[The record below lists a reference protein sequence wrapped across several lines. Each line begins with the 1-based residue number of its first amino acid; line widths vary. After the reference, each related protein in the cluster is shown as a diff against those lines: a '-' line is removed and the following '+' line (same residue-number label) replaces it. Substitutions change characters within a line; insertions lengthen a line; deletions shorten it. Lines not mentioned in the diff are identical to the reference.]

1 MPWESRKKTPRDV
14 LRVVFRHVRLLML
27 AAALFAILALM
38 GATYLPEKYTGVAKF
53 ERRVDPAAEELRA
66 GRSESFASRKLTLK
80 HDLAGRAAVERAAV
94 KLHLLEGLP
103 RTPEFE
109 LTAEGVRAKEALLRQ
124 LQDALEVKWE
134 VTSDQVDLIAV
145 SFTHSDPELARE
157 FPNVIVQNYTKWV
170 SEQSVKILEESK
182 EYLGKQV
189 EDAQRRYDQANEER
203 IDFEKK
209 WAGMMPERPG
219 ALDQKIQQLESDIAV
234 LRRQDA
240 VATAE
245 LARLEKLQEQ
255 IEAARR
261 ETAQRAEKPNEPSG
275 EASDAATDGT
285 TAAPSAQTP
294 GDMTET
300 EPDPSEASQVVWGSN
315 PRYHEV
321 EKELREAREL
331 LETMQIVHKMTDEH
345 PDVQKQRRR
354 IAQLEQRLAQ
364 TPERIRTEMVY
375 ERGRGRPLGDLD
387 LSVAIAAAQSQQD
400 MARKELERLN
410 ARLTRC
416 EELSLDFAKV
426 RKEYEQKVQRA
437 KVLGQDLE
445 RVRTRYTNLE
455 MTLAA
460 EMAGR
465 RTQQES
471 VLAAQPQVRPSSPSL
486 TMILG
491 FALVG
496 GLAFG
501 GGLVFLVNSLD
512 RSITTSDDAAKEFD
526 LPVQGVIGEIITP
539 RQRAGRWLRRW
550 VAWPIVAGAVLLTV
564 AVCAFNVVLWLH
576 YPYKHARWRQDPIG
590 FVETAVT
597 DAVGPQR

>member
-27 AAALFAILALM
+27 AAALFAVLALL

-109 LTAEGVRAKEALLRQ
+109 LTAEGVRAKEALLRR

-145 SFTHSDPELARE
+145 SFTHSDPELARD

-170 SEQSVKILEESK
+170 SEQSVRILEESK
-182 EYLGKQV
+182 EYLAKQV
-189 EDAQRRYDQANEER
+189 EAAEGRYDQANGER

-219 ALDQKIQQLESDIAV
+219 ALDQKIQQLESDVAV
-234 LRRQDA
+234 RRQQDA

-245 LARLEKLQEQ
+245 LARLRKLQEQ

-261 ETAQRAEKPNEPSG
+261 ETAERTEEPGEPSG
-275 EASDAATDGT
+275 EASDAATGEPADGT
-285 TAAPSAQTP
+285 PAEAPS
-294 GDMTET
+294 DMAET
-300 EPDPSEASQVVWGSN
+300 EPDPTEASQVVWGFN
-315 PRYHEV
+315 PRYSEV
-321 EKELREAREL
+321 ERELREAREI

-345 PDVQKQRRR
+345 PEVQKQRRR

-375 ERGRGRPLGDLD
+375 ERGRERALGNID
-387 LSVAIAAAQSQQD
+387 LSVAIAAAQSRQD
-400 MARKELERLN
+400 VARTELERLN

-437 KVLGQDLE
+437 RVLGQDME

-455 MTLAA
+455 TALTA

-501 GGLVFLVNSLD
+501 SGLVFLVNSLD
-512 RSITTSDDAAKEFD
+512 RSVTTSDEAAKEFD

-539 RQRAGRWLRRW
+539 RQRAGRWLRKW

-597 DAVGPQR
+597 NAVAPQR